1 VKVLL
6 IFGTRPEAIKMCPLS
21 LQLSKTDGID
31 VKVCVTGQHR
41 QMLDQVL
48 ELFEVTPDY
57 DLNLMKPNQTLEWI
71 TSQILQG
78 VSGVISELK
87 PDLILVHGDTT
98 TSFAAALAGFYQQI
112 PVGHVEAGLRT
123 GNIMSPWPE
132 EANRKLT
139 ATLSKFHFAPTQTAK
154 QNLLNEG
161 ISGDNIY
168 VTGNTVIDALLST
181 VSRVNNDSQG
191 VCPKLSS
198 LLSTLDNRKV
208 ILITG
213 HRRENIGQS
222 FNQICQALH
231 EIAIAYPDVHLIYPV
246 HLNPKVREPVY
257 RYLAD
262 IANIHLIEP
271 LDYLSFVKLMDRSD
285 IILTDS
291 GGIQEEAPSLN
302 KPVLVLRENTERP
315 EAVAAGT
322 VKLVGTTTQRIV
334 EEVSLLLAQTIPFK
348 AQDNPYG
355 DGHSCQRIS
364 EIILQNLG
372 VNNA

>member
-1 VKVLL
+1 
-6 IFGTRPEAIKMCPLS
+6 MCPLS